1 MADIKVVTRNN
12 TLYIGGKAYPDG
24 SNITASSSHNNVSIY
39 DSNNNKYIVKNHPY
53 TGIVDASGTA
63 LAASASATASAV
75 SGYIN
80 SSNPEGNIKVT
91 DKVTALRGLSTLDFA
106 SGKANQFVYAT
117 GVDDGMSTTD
127 KVRLTSTGEIIIAD
141 NVTVAGNIGVT
152 GTVDNVDVNALSS
165 TVTTLSNTVSGIN
178 SYPSADA
185 TKVGHISVTQAVD
198 LDQMESDIAANNAKI
213 SYPSADSSKL
223 AGIAAGAEVNVN
235 ADWNATTGDAL
246 ILNKPTIPT
255 ATSQLTNDSG
265 FVTSAGITD
274 VVQDTTPQL
283 GGNLDLN
290 GSDITGTGDINI
302 TGSITSS
309 TSLST
314 AILLT
319 SAGISNSGTLSS
331 GDTTINGTLSSGAI
345 TSSGTIRSAGLSFV
359 GSGTTT
365 IEPVS
370 SGVAFP
376 DDLEIS
382 SNGNVTI
389 VLDDDDN
396 ETDQHFRIQSG
407 DGTLIWQVNESGV
420 TSGLLTTV
428 TPTFSGT
435 QSSYQQGSSASLTI
449 SNHISGR
456 SYQGAIYNSSGV
468 EQTANPVTIDSSGG
482 ISFTVPATIATGY
495 ELRVFS
501 ADVGKLRSAEATVT
515 FEVTASRNFSY
526 WRLQVVNSSGA
537 QIEDKVYL
545 LEIDFYTGANATG
558 TVYPTAAVA
567 SSGSGGGATIT
578 SGYFH
583 SATYADWK
591 AFDNSTGS
599 GWWTLGLNNLTGS
612 NEDLNWVQ
620 MELTGGPQTI
630 QSVRIRS
637 NTTYTDADYIQIL
650 GSNTGN
656 FTGEEILCGTL
667 SGIANSSDVTQNI

>member
-1 MADIKVVTRNN
+1 MATWKKV
-12 TLYIGGKAYPDG
+12 IADG
-24 SNITASSSHNNVSIY
+24 SSLSDIGTPASDDKILIQDTS
-39 DSNNNKYIVKNHPY
+39 DSNVVKY
-53 TGIVDASGTA
+53 VDW
-63 LAASASATASAV
+63 
-75 SGYIN
+75 
-80 SSNPEGNIKVT
+80 
-91 DKVTALRGLSTLDFA
+91 
-106 SGKANQFVYAT
+106 
-117 GVDDGMSTTD
+117 
-127 KVRLTSTGEIIIAD
+127 AD
-141 NVTVAGNIGVT
+141 
-152 GTVDNVDVNALSS
+152 
-165 TVTTLSNTVSGIN
+165 
-178 SYPSADA
+178 
-185 TKVGHISVTQAVD
+185 VG
-198 LDQMESDIAANNAKI
+198 
-213 SYPSADSSKL
+213 
-223 AGIAAGAEVNVN
+223 GG
-235 ADWNATTGDAL
+235 G
-246 ILNKPTIPT
+246 
-255 ATSQLTNDSG
+255 
-265 FVTSAGITD
+265 D
-274 VVQDTTPQL
+274 VVSDTTPQL
-283 GGNLDLN
+283 GGDLDLN
-290 GSDITGTGDINI
+290 SNNITGTGNINI

-309 TSLST
+309 STLNT

-319 SAGISNSGTLSS
+319 SAGISNSGSLTS
-331 GDTTINGTLSSGAI
+331 GNTTINGTLSSGAI
-345 TSSGTIRSAGLSFV
+345 TSSGTIQSAGLSFA

-365 IEPVS
+365 IAPVS
-370 SGVAFP
+370 SGPAFP

-389 VLDDDDN
+389 VLDDDND
-396 ETDQHFRIQSG
+396 ESDQYFRVESG

-468 EQTANPVTIDSSGG
+468 EQTANPVTIDSSGNV
-482 ISFTVPATIATGY
+482 SFTAPATIATGY

-583 SATYADWK
+583 SSGYADWK

-620 MELTGGPQTI
+620 MELTGGSQTI

-650 GSNTGN
+650 GSNTGD

-667 SGIANSSDVTQNI
+667 SGIASSSDVTQNI